1 VCHRQLLLVILTHAM
16 GTSFL
21 LGVDWGIGMVKNI
34 VVFSDGTGEQGGV
47 RPDQVLTNVYK
58 LYRASRISG
67 DNVVDPAQ
75 QVAFYD
81 PGLGTINDSG
91 VVRLSL
97 LDRFKSFAG
106 LAFGI
111 GITDNIIDCYEFI
124 LQNYQPGDRIYLFG
138 FSRGAYTVRSLAGVL
153 RLCGIPKHDADGS
166 RLPTSGPELRRIA
179 EHAVKDVYE
188 FHYGKAQWGYQA
200 KRLEPAAEFRRQ
212 YGSGANDENDEKRI
226 FSNAAPYF
234 IGVFETVAALVL
246 SGRRKFLLVVII
258 FVLSVICGVGV
269 AVMEWLTSLSLK
281 VGLSFFPTLIGA
293 TLVIFAA
300 SLLYLWKSR
309 WTATSYDK
317 SLDPRVKCAR
327 HAMAIDEWRADF
339 QRVPWGRQGDVDA
352 HNMRAKPSDPVW
364 LKQVWFAGDH
374 ADIGGGYPETESRL
388 SDIALRWMVSELRS
402 TEEPLILNDTLLN
415 LFPDPAGMQHDEVEG
430 YRERYFGLRIWK
442 KALRKVE
449 NGSVLHDSVLR
460 RFACGPVKLFREWGL
475 YRPENLRGVSEVAS
489 YYDSAK

>member
-1 VCHRQLLLVILTHAM
+1 M
-16 GTSFL
+16 S
-21 LGVDWGIGMVKNI
+21 KNI

-67 DNVVDPAQ
+67 DNVVDPAK
-75 QVAFYD
+75 QVVFYD

-91 VVRLSL
+91 MVHLSL
-97 LDRFKSFAG
+97 LDRFKSVAG

-111 GITDNIIDCYEFI
+111 GITNNIVDCYEFI
-124 LQNYQPGDRIYLFG
+124 LQHYQLGDRIYLFG
-138 FSRGAYTVRSLAGVL
+138 FSRGAYTVRSVAGVL
-153 RLCGIPKHDADGS
+153 RMCGIPTHDQDGS
-166 RLPTSGPELRRIA
+166 RLPTSGPRLRRIA

-188 FHYGKAQWGYQA
+188 YHCGKAQWGYQA
-200 KRLEPAAEFRRQ
+200 KRLEPSAEFRRQ
-212 YGSGANDENDEKRI
+212 YGSGAADEDVDEHI

-246 SGRRKFLLVVII
+246 GGWRKFLLVII
-258 FVLSVICGVGV
+258 VLLVSLMLGASVA
-269 AVMEWLTSLSLK
+269 AVEWLTSLSFK
-281 VGLSFFPTLIGA
+281 MGLTFLPTLVGA
-293 TLVIFAA
+293 TVVVFLGCL
-300 SLLYLWKSR
+300 SYLWASR
-309 WTATSYDK
+309 WTSTAYDK

-327 HAMAIDEWRADF
+327 HAMAIDEWRSDF
-339 QRVPWGRQGDVDA
+339 QRVPWGRQEDVDA
-352 HNMRAKPSDPVW
+352 HDKLAKLGDPDW

-402 TEEPLILNDTLLN
+402 TEEPLILNDMLLN

-442 KALRKVE
+442 KAFRKIE